1 MAIGRLP
8 LLDDSPS
15 PRLTAGFFIWLQ
27 GSNTFGGLPLPHK
40 TSRLEEIQITRR
52 ENMQPEVEIQKLSK
66 RIIQL
71 EGQVAFL
78 YKHLGIEFVPEA
90 APNDDP
96 RIVELLKKGN
106 RLEAV
111 KLYREIYS
119 SGPQDAIAAV
129 NEMQGRLGL

>member
-1 MAIGRLP
+1 
-8 LLDDSPS
+8 
-15 PRLTAGFFIWLQ
+15 
-27 GSNTFGGLPLPHK
+27 
-40 TSRLEEIQITRR
+40 
-52 ENMQPEVEIQKLSK
+52 MQPEVEIQKLSK

-78 YKHLGIEFVPEA
+78 YKHLGVEFVPEA